1 MALQTLN
8 PMQTNPLS
16 SPPTV
21 NAPPAVET
29 RIRPWQRYR
38 RWLIWLPIL
47 LLVAW
52 LGYVGIRSGLY
63 AYDAYR
69 AGQRLMAEISNG
81 PFLVALAT
89 ERADVDE
96 IATALENLD
105 GQMGAL
111 APILHGLGWL
121 PRYGPTLAAAP
132 KLLTAAKEYSLLAS
146 NGLELVSP
154 LINKYDG
161 LPPIPELLEAFANAQ
176 PQLESMARNG
186 ERAAQ
191 ALSTINADAL
201 HPAIAQRLQQAQPLI
216 PLVAPG
222 LRLLP
227 DAQALA
233 GMKEPRHYL
242 VLVQNNHELRATG
255 GFFTAVGQVTL
266 DQGAIANME
275 FSDSYKFQR
284 KDVEY
289 PRAPA
294 PMQRYMGLPLMLLRD
309 ANWSPDLP
317 TTAQMIRG
325 IYAQETGDYIN
336 GLITVDLHA
345 VRLLI
350 DGLGGL
356 TLPGADETLTGAN
369 IVDQI
374 KQFFDKPLETGQTL
388 EQDGLGKWWNQRK
401 DFIPQLA
408 AAALAR
414 VQGGHLDYVRLGQ
427 ATIDALNQRAIQ
439 VWLNDKE
446 DAQQLAALGWDGAL
460 HPEKGAD
467 FVALV
472 DSNMGYNK
480 VDSVLERAVAYDVS
494 WPDGADQPAQATLT
508 VTYHHPVTVDDHECD
523 ITPRYG
529 ASYDDMAARCY
540 FDYVRLY
547 APRGSQLVR
556 IDGVEADSVF
566 SQSGEGRT
574 TYFAGHFIMQPGAT
588 KTVTFVY
595 TLPPEITPQNYRLIW
610 QRQSGSNALPVA
622 VQVGQQEF
630 STLLENGRFEWS
642 ASRP

>member
-1 MALQTLN
+1 MH
-8 PMQTNPLS
+8 TNPLS

-21 NAPPAVET
+21 NAAPAVET
-29 RIRPWQRYR
+29 HVRPWQRYR

-47 LLVAW
+47 LLVGW
-52 LGYVGIRSGLY
+52 LGYVGVRSGLY
-63 AYDAYR
+63 ARDAYR
-69 AGQRLMAEISNG
+69 AGQRLMAQLSSE
-81 PFLVALAT
+81 PFLVALAA

-96 IATALENLD
+96 IATALEKLD
-105 GQMGAL
+105 AQVSAL
-111 APILHGLGWL
+111 APILHRLGWL

-132 KLLTAAKEYSLLAS
+132 ELLTAAKEYSLLAS

-154 LINKYDG
+154 LVHKYEG
-161 LPPIPELLEAFANAQ
+161 MPPIPELLEAFANAQ

-191 ALSTINADAL
+191 ALNAISGADL

-227 DAQALA
+227 DAQSLA
-233 GMKEPRHYL
+233 GLQEPRKYL

-255 GFFTAVGQVTL
+255 GFVTAVGQVTL
-266 DQGAIANME
+266 AQGAIVNME

-284 KDVEY
+284 QDVEY

-294 PMQRYMGLPLMLLRD
+294 PMLHYMGIPLMLLRD

-317 TTAQMIRG
+317 TSAQMIRG
-325 IYAQETGDYIN
+325 IYAQETGDYID
-336 GLITVDLHA
+336 GLVTVDLHA
-345 VRLLI
+345 VQLLI

-356 TLPGADETLTGAN
+356 TLPGAQETLTGAH
-369 IVDQI
+369 IVDQV

-388 EQDGLGKWWNQRK
+388 EEDGLGKWWAQRK

-414 VQGGHLDYVRLGQ
+414 VQGGKLDYVQLGQ
-427 ATIDALNQRAIQ
+427 AAIAALDQRAIQ

-467 FVALV
+467 FIALV
-472 DSNMGYNK
+472 DSNLGYNK
-480 VDSVLERAVAYDVS
+480 VDSVLKRAIAYEVT
-494 WPDGADQPAQATLT
+494 WPNGDDQPAQAALT
-508 VTYHHPVTVDDHECD
+508 VTYHHPITVDDHECD

-547 APRGSQLVR
+547 APRGSELVR
-556 IDGVEADSVF
+556 IDGVEPDSVF

-574 TYFAGHFIMQPGAT
+574 TYFAGHFVMQPSET

-595 TLPPEITPQNYRLIW
+595 TLPPEITPQNYRLIL
-610 QRQSGSNALPVA
+610 QRQSGTNALPVE
-622 VQVGQQEF
+622 VTVGAWDFE
-630 STLLENGRFEWS
+630 TVVEEGRFVW
-642 ASRP
+642 P